1 MVNLLVS
8 QASETEQGLSL
19 LREAEAEGCSV
30 IRWQRFLR
38 DASAARCCQSLP
50 PLPVPPCPQDV
61 LLV

>member
-1 MVNLLVS
+1 MANLLVS

-19 LREAEAEGCSV
+19 LREAEGCSV
-30 IRWQRFLR
+30 IPAGSAFSET
-38 DASAARCCQSLP
+38 ASAVQCCQSLP